1 MPASKSKARLS
12 KPFPLVDLNDEIPSA
27 LIEALVALR
36 ASDSNNTLR
45 EPPSKRAK
53 LSRDDPF
60 PAYLITRQTLSIC
73 RRAAETLDLPEP
85 AIRNDVGGH
94 LQLSYVNSQWSS
106 KQLKLS
112 VPSAGTAS
120 RAALA
125 LRPDS
130 VSQALG
136 ACINIHSKE
145 SRADEGALW
154 TTVGLRIERQGKNVQ
169 IVFDLEL
176 YWNATFSPF
185 RLRTPR
191 QRKIS
196 QMVLSTFFD
205 DVETTTTTQAAETT
219 WTPLDFY
226 EAAFVPPAT
235 DGSALAIEVPGL
247 NASLY
252 PYQKRTL
259 KWLLHRE
266 GMRWVPP
273 SNGSAADL
281 KSVEETGTL
290 QPARSFGEIVSPSN
304 VQWYL
309 SHLYHA
315 ITPETSAFLSAEKE
329 VRGGILSEEMGL
341 GKTLEIIGLILLH
354 RRQPADEDSY
364 LHANNERLLKSGATL
379 IVCPESLRQQWMD
392 ELERHAPH
400 LLVSYYPGRGQFC
413 SQTEEEVF
421 RNMAAHDVIRSRRRE
436 REYERP
442 KSPLTQ
448 ISWWRVCLDEAQ
460 MIETGVSAAALV
472 ARVLHRVNAWGV
484 TGTPVKKDVQ
494 DLLGLLLFLRFEPYC
509 SSPQV
514 WKALTK
520 NHKPL
525 FHDLFHDIAIRHT
538 KKLVRDELELPAQK
552 RFVITLPFT
561 AVEEQYYQSVFAE
574 MAEVCNVDLDGNPM
588 LADWDPKSYEEAM
601 RTYLNRLRQ
610 AALHPE
616 VGVQNRRAL
625 GHRAGPLR
633 TVDEVLTAMI
643 EQSDASIRTEQR
655 AYFTAR
661 LNHGQLLEN
670 GPLVKEALVI
680 WDQTRREVEEVVGKC
695 RQELDAA
702 MNAAKRTNSE
712 NGSVSNTNGTS
723 DEDVVEG
730 LDEYQ
735 ASPEVGEALM
745 RLRSALEVQHRAIF
759 FCANARFQIK
769 SNTDFT
775 EPDSAEFSALQKLEE
790 EGYETAKGVRREI
803 LSENHRKATKAMRK
817 LGNDAASQNFVTIP
831 ELIPN
836 PVKGLESAT
845 VVEKVEELYGFLNLQ
860 ANLIDEWREVI
871 VGLLL
876 QPLVDEEN
884 ETETTGDEFVN
895 STAIQEQ
902 LMVHVQVL
910 RATIADRQDAIS
922 GLQNMLVKHET
933 QTTKALAMDGEGPAP
948 KTLIELLDMRN
959 KVKPSLEE
967 HGCLRGAIGE
977 LRALA
982 ARLPP
987 HEPGKESRA
996 NMEHEVVNRQIKD
1009 IQAQIQA
1016 QAKASQRL
1024 ERECDEFTNAMNLR
1038 LDYYR
1043 QLQAI
1048 SDSVDVYEGPKT
1060 QDILTKWVNAAE
1072 TAHRKLS
1079 SAEAKHRYLVSLREG
1094 GASKA
1099 NEPKMCII
1107 CQTDFT
1113 IGVLTVC
1120 GHQFCKQC
1128 LMLWF
1133 KAHHNCPMCKRKLK
1147 ITDLHTITLKPRE
1160 LTLHTED
1167 APTSTPGKKRSAA
1180 RNKSAIYSEFGA
1192 DKLAQIRDVDLEG
1205 PPLTTKKHPIFNDTE
1220 IISANSVDCLNR
1232 AGADDADLEP
1242 SQMFFELL
1250 LKKANEQTSIMER
1263 IFPEAETSFWELIEK
1278 IRDDIILEYSTSL
1291 FDAAHQRSL
1300 GAYLKAV
1307 SGVFEQTM
1315 LFFQSLT
1322 PPKTSKETIETKA
1335 REMTIRVFEPHVDLY
1350 LQEELDF
1357 FTKHA
1362 ESEVGTWEKRLSEQ
1376 DASVES
1382 FYMSNINRQVDK
1394 TDFLSSFKKVVMM
1407 PVSVLPSF
1415 QAPFGSGAK
1424 PSTATPA
1431 NGSGLNTPQLSRPET
1446 PGVRGSVDGRKSP
1459 LPDKA
1464 PTDELAAKA
1473 ALMASRLEGIK
1484 SLFSIEVALNLVHA
1498 AQTSLGRA
1506 AQFIRLKGQYGE
1518 EAREQCETIFVVLLR
1533 ILGTKHVQVGF
1544 EKAVGHLSNY
1554 NPREVSHHDQSG
1566 VAPLVQFIELVNVGD
1581 LISQMIDVFYE
1592 QQLAGPKIADKN
1604 DFLDP
1609 AGLAKRKWEQMLDE
1623 NVAAGLNKGIDVLMD
1638 EVEFLHGSTQLPTDY
1653 NPQLDAAGGIL
1664 ADPGP
1669 TATAQ
1674 RIVELVSAHTRML
1687 VGSTDK
1693 SMLDVFNGE
1702 VGLRLFTAVCKHLKR
1717 QRVSTAG
1724 AIKLIADMNL
1734 YFEYIRTLR
1743 NQDLLAYFK
1752 ALREL
1757 SQIYLI
1763 EPQHAKEMATIIA
1776 DGDRFGGIFR
1786 AEEVYE
1792 YAQRRADWYQ
1802 VKTKVERAM
1811 YGMECQLM

>member
-1 MPASKSKARLS
+1 
-12 KPFPLVDLNDEIPSA
+12 
-27 LIEALVALR
+27 
-36 ASDSNNTLR
+36 
-45 EPPSKRAK
+45 
-53 LSRDDPF
+53 
-60 PAYLITRQTLSIC
+60 
-73 RRAAETLDLPEP
+73 
-85 AIRNDVGGH
+85 
-94 LQLSYVNSQWSS
+94 
-106 KQLKLS
+106 
-112 VPSAGTAS
+112 
-120 RAALA
+120 
-125 LRPDS
+125 
-130 VSQALG
+130 
-136 ACINIHSKE
+136 
-145 SRADEGALW
+145 
-154 TTVGLRIERQGKNVQ
+154 
-169 IVFDLEL
+169 
-176 YWNATFSPF
+176 
-185 RLRTPR
+185 
-191 QRKIS
+191 
-196 QMVLSTFFD
+196 
-205 DVETTTTTQAAETT
+205 
-219 WTPLDFY
+219 
-226 EAAFVPPAT
+226 
-235 DGSALAIEVPGL
+235 
-247 NASLY
+247 
-252 PYQKRTL
+252 
-259 KWLLHRE
+259 
-266 GMRWVPP
+266 
-273 SNGSAADL
+273 
-281 KSVEETGTL
+281 
-290 QPARSFGEIVSPSN
+290 
-304 VQWYL
+304 
-309 SHLYHA
+309 
-315 ITPETSAFLSAEKE
+315 
-329 VRGGILSEEMGL
+329 
-341 GKTLEIIGLILLH
+341 
-354 RRQPADEDSY
+354 
-364 LHANNERLLKSGATL
+364 
-379 IVCPESLRQQWMD
+379 
-392 ELERHAPH
+392 
-400 LLVSYYPGRGQFC
+400 
-413 SQTEEEVF
+413 
-421 RNMAAHDVIRSRRRE
+421 MAAHDVIVTTYKTLTAEIHYATKPPERSRRRE

-525 FHDLFHDIAIRHT
+525 FHNLFHDIAIRHT

-561 AVEEQYYQSVFAE
+561 AVEEQHYQSIFAE
-574 MAEVCNVDLDGNPM
+574 MAEVCDVDLDGNPM
-588 LADWDPKSYEEAM
+588 LADWDPKRYEEAM

-702 MNAAKRTNSE
+702 MNAAKRTISE
-712 NGSVSNTNGTS
+712 NGSVSNTNGTC

-769 SNTDFT
+769 SNRDFT

-790 EGYETAKGVRREI
+790 EGYETAKG
-803 LSENHRKATKAMRK
+803 NHRKATKAMRK
-817 LGNDAASQNFVTIP
+817 LGNDAVSQNFVTIP

-948 KTLIELLDMRN
+948 KTLIELLDVRN
-959 KVKPSLEE
+959 KVKPSLEK

-987 HEPGKESRA
+987 HEPGKDSRA
-996 NMEHEVVNRQIKD
+996 NMEHAVVNRQIKD

-1016 QAKASQRL
+1016 QTKASQRL

-1060 QDILTKWVNAAE
+1060 QDILAKWVNAAE

-1079 SAEAKHRYLVSLREG
+1079 SAEAKQRYLVSLRDG

-1120 GHQFCKQC
+1120 GHQFCKHC

-1167 APTSTPGKKRSAA
+1167 VPTSTPGKKRSAA
-1180 RNKSAIYSEFGA
+1180 HNKSAIYSEFGA

-1205 PPLTTKKHPIFNDTE
+1205 PPLTTKVDSIVRHLLWLRESDPGAKSIVFSQYRDFLQV
-1220 IISANSVDCLNR
+1220 IGSALSR
-1232 AGADDADLEP
+1232 SRIGY
-1242 SQMFFELL
+1242 
-1250 LKKANEQTSIMER
+1250 TSIDKPNGVQRFKED
-1263 IFPEAETSFWELIEK
+1263 AG
-1278 IRDDIILEYSTSL
+1278 LECFL
-1291 FDAAHQRSL
+1291 LHGRA
-1300 GAYLKAV
+1300 
-1307 SGVFEQTM
+1307 
-1315 LFFQSLT
+1315 QS
-1322 PPKTSKETIETKA
+1322 
-1335 REMTIRVFEPHVDLY
+1335 
-1350 LQEELDF
+1350 
-1357 FTKHA
+1357 
-1362 ESEVGTWEKRLSEQ
+1362 
-1376 DASVES
+1376 
-1382 FYMSNINRQVDK
+1382 
-1394 TDFLSSFKKVVMM
+1394 
-1407 PVSVLPSF
+1407 
-1415 QAPFGSGAK
+1415 
-1424 PSTATPA
+1424 
-1431 NGSGLNTPQLSRPET
+1431 SGLNLVNASHVFLCE
-1446 PGVRGSVDGRKSP
+1446 P
-1459 LPDKA
+1459 L
-1464 PTDELAAKA
+1464 
-1473 ALMASRLEGIK
+1473 
-1484 SLFSIEVALNLVHA
+1484 LNTA
-1498 AQTSLGRA
+1498 
-1506 AQFIRLKGQYGE
+1506 
-1518 EAREQCETIFVVLLR
+1518 
-1533 ILGTKHVQVGF
+1533 
-1544 EKAVGHLSNY
+1544 
-1554 NPREVSHHDQSG
+1554 
-1566 VAPLVQFIELVNVGD
+1566 IELQAIARVDRIG
-1581 LISQMIDVFYE
+1581 
-1592 QQLAGPKIADKN
+1592 QQHETTVWL
-1604 DFLDP
+1604 
-1609 AGLAKRKWEQMLDE
+1609 
-1623 NVAAGLNKGIDVLMD
+1623 
-1638 EVEFLHGSTQLPTDY
+1638 
-1653 NPQLDAAGGIL
+1653 
-1664 ADPGP
+1664 
-1669 TATAQ
+1669 
-1674 RIVELVSAHTRML
+1674 
-1687 VGSTDK
+1687 
-1693 SMLDVFNGE
+1693 
-1702 VGLRLFTAVCKHLKR
+1702 
-1717 QRVSTAG
+1717 
-1724 AIKLIADMNL
+1724 
-1734 YFEYIRTLR
+1734 
-1743 NQDLLAYFK
+1743 
-1752 ALREL
+1752 
-1757 SQIYLI
+1757 YLI
-1763 EPQHAKEMATIIA
+1763 EGTVEESIYNLSVKRRLQHLSSVTKGKSKDSTPDVLEPTLEAANTFEMENASLSKLMSKDRSAGEAVDKE
-1776 DGDRFGGIFR
+1776 DLWECLFGHVAR
-1786 AEEVYE
+1786 AANSESREERGENPAVMNLLAAE
-1792 YAQRRADWYQ
+1792 AAESRR
-1802 VKTKVERAM
+1802 M
-1811 YGMECQLM
+1811 MENASQLET

>member
-1 MPASKSKARLS
+1 
-12 KPFPLVDLNDEIPSA
+12 
-27 LIEALVALR
+27 
-36 ASDSNNTLR
+36 
-45 EPPSKRAK
+45 
-53 LSRDDPF
+53 
-60 PAYLITRQTLSIC
+60 
-73 RRAAETLDLPEP
+73 
-85 AIRNDVGGH
+85 
-94 LQLSYVNSQWSS
+94 
-106 KQLKLS
+106 
-112 VPSAGTAS
+112 
-120 RAALA
+120 
-125 LRPDS
+125 
-130 VSQALG
+130 
-136 ACINIHSKE
+136 
-145 SRADEGALW
+145 
-154 TTVGLRIERQGKNVQ
+154 
-169 IVFDLEL
+169 
-176 YWNATFSPF
+176 
-185 RLRTPR
+185 
-191 QRKIS
+191 
-196 QMVLSTFFD
+196 MVLSTFFND
-205 DVETTTTTQAAETT
+205 EETTTTTTQAAETT

-226 EAAFVPPAT
+226 EAAFVPPVT

-273 SNGSAADL
+273 SDGSAAGL
-281 KSVEETGTL
+281 KSVEDPVTL
-290 QPARSFGEIVSPSN
+290 QPARSFGEIASSGN

-315 ITPETSAFLSAEKE
+315 ISPEPSAFLSAEKE

-354 RRQPADEDSY
+354 RRPPADEDSY
-364 LHANNERLLKSGATL
+364 LNVNNERLLKSGATL

-400 LLVSYYPGRGQFC
+400 LLVSYYPGRAQFRNQ
-413 SQTEEEVF
+413 SEEEVF
-421 RNMAAHDVIRSRRRE
+421 RNMAAHDVIVTTYRTLTAEIHYATKPPERSRRRE

-561 AVEEQYYQSVFAE
+561 AVEEQHYQSIFAE

-670 GPLVKEALVI
+670 GPLVKEALAI
-680 WDQTRREVEEVVGKC
+680 WNQTRREVEEVVGRC

-712 NGSVSNTNGTS
+712 NGAAPNTNGTP
-723 DEDVVEG
+723 DEDVIEG

-769 SNTDFT
+769 SNPDFT

-803 LSENHRKATKAMRK
+803 LSENHKKATKAMRK

-836 PVKGLESAT
+836 PVKGLESAA

-884 ETETTGDEFVN
+884 ETETTGDELVN

-922 GLQNMLVKHET
+922 GLQNLLVKHET

-948 KTLIELLDMRN
+948 KTLIELLDVRN
-959 KVKPSLEE
+959 KVKPSLEK

-996 NMEHEVVNRQIKD
+996 NMEHAVVNRQIKD

-1016 QAKASQRL
+1016 QTKASQRL

-1060 QDILTKWVNAAE
+1060 QDVLTKWANAAE

-1079 SAEAKHRYLVSLREG
+1079 SAEAKHRYR
-1094 GASKA
+1094 
-1099 NEPKMCII
+1099 
-1107 CQTDFT
+1107 
-1113 IGVLTVC
+1113 
-1120 GHQFCKQC
+1120 
-1128 LMLWF
+1128 
-1133 KAHHNCPMCKRKLK
+1133 
-1147 ITDLHTITLKPRE
+1147 
-1160 LTLHTED
+1160 
-1167 APTSTPGKKRSAA
+1167 KKRSTA

-1205 PPLTTKKHPIFNDTE
+1205 PPLTTKVDSIVRHLLWLRESDPGAKSIVFSQYRDFLQV
-1220 IISANSVDCLNR
+1220 IGSALSR
-1232 AGADDADLEP
+1232 SRIGY
-1242 SQMFFELL
+1242 
-1250 LKKANEQTSIMER
+1250 TSIDKPNGVQRFKEDAGMECFLLHGRAQSSGLNLVNASHVFLCEPLLNTAIELQAIARVDR
-1263 IFPEAETSFWELIEK
+1263 IGQQHETTVWL
-1278 IRDDIILEYSTSL
+1278 
-1291 FDAAHQRSL
+1291 
-1300 GAYLKAV
+1300 YLVEGTVEESIYNLSVKRRLQHLSSV
-1307 SGVFEQTM
+1307 TKG
-1315 LFFQSLT
+1315 
-1322 PPKTSKETIETKA
+1322 KSKETTPDVLEPTLEAANTFEMENASLSKLMSKDRSAGEAVDKEDLWECLFGHVA
-1335 REMTIRVFEPHVDLY
+1335 RAANSESR
-1350 LQEELDF
+1350 EERRENPAVMNLLAAEA
-1357 FTKHA
+1357 A
-1362 ESEVGTWEKRLSEQ
+1362 ESRRMVEN
-1376 DASVES
+1376 AS
-1382 FYMSNINRQVDK
+1382 
-1394 TDFLSSFKKVVMM
+1394 
-1407 PVSVLPSF
+1407 
-1415 QAPFGSGAK
+1415 
-1424 PSTATPA
+1424 
-1431 NGSGLNTPQLSRPET
+1431 QLET
-1446 PGVRGSVDGRKSP
+1446 
-1459 LPDKA
+1459 
-1464 PTDELAAKA
+1464 
-1473 ALMASRLEGIK
+1473 
-1484 SLFSIEVALNLVHA
+1484 
-1498 AQTSLGRA
+1498 
-1506 AQFIRLKGQYGE
+1506 
-1518 EAREQCETIFVVLLR
+1518 
-1533 ILGTKHVQVGF
+1533 
-1544 EKAVGHLSNY
+1544 
-1554 NPREVSHHDQSG
+1554 
-1566 VAPLVQFIELVNVGD
+1566 
-1581 LISQMIDVFYE
+1581 
-1592 QQLAGPKIADKN
+1592 
-1604 DFLDP
+1604 
-1609 AGLAKRKWEQMLDE
+1609 
-1623 NVAAGLNKGIDVLMD
+1623 
-1638 EVEFLHGSTQLPTDY
+1638 
-1653 NPQLDAAGGIL
+1653 
-1664 ADPGP
+1664 
-1669 TATAQ
+1669 
-1674 RIVELVSAHTRML
+1674 
-1687 VGSTDK
+1687 
-1693 SMLDVFNGE
+1693 
-1702 VGLRLFTAVCKHLKR
+1702 
-1717 QRVSTAG
+1717 
-1724 AIKLIADMNL
+1724 
-1734 YFEYIRTLR
+1734 
-1743 NQDLLAYFK
+1743 
-1752 ALREL
+1752 
-1757 SQIYLI
+1757 
-1763 EPQHAKEMATIIA
+1763 
-1776 DGDRFGGIFR
+1776 
-1786 AEEVYE
+1786 
-1792 YAQRRADWYQ
+1792 
-1802 VKTKVERAM
+1802 
-1811 YGMECQLM
+1811 

>member
-1 MPASKSKARLS
+1 MPASKSNVRLP

-27 LIEALVALR
+27 LIEALVAL
-36 ASDSNNTLR
+36 ATSDGNDALH
-45 EPPSKRAK
+45 EPASKRAK
-53 LSRDDPF
+53 LSRDNPF

-73 RRAAETLDLPEP
+73 RRAAETLDLQEP
-85 AIRNDVGGH
+85 AIRNDVGSH
-94 LQLSYVNSQWSS
+94 LQLSYVSSQWSS

-112 VPSAGTAS
+112 VPSAGITG

-130 VSQALG
+130 VSHALE

-145 SRADEGALW
+145 SKVDEGALW
-154 TTVGLRIERQGKNVQ
+154 TTVSLRIERQGKNVL

-191 QRKIS
+191 QREIS
-196 QMVLSTFFD
+196 QMVLSTFFND
-205 DVETTTTTQAAETT
+205 EETTTTTTQAAETT

-226 EAAFVPPAT
+226 EAAFVPPVT

-273 SNGSAADL
+273 SDGSAAGL
-281 KSVEETGTL
+281 KSVEDPVTL
-290 QPARSFGEIVSPSN
+290 QPARSFGEIASSGN

-315 ITPETSAFLSAEKE
+315 ISPEPSAFLSAEKE

-354 RRQPADEDSY
+354 RRPPADEDSY
-364 LHANNERLLKSGATL
+364 LNVNNERLLKSGATL

-400 LLVSYYPGRGQFC
+400 LLVSYYPGRAQFRNQ
-413 SQTEEEVF
+413 SEEEVF
-421 RNMAAHDVIRSRRRE
+421 RNMAAHDVIVTTYRTLTAEIHYATKPPERSRRRE

-484 TGTPVKKDVQ
+484 T
-494 DLLGLLLFLRFEPYC
+494 
-509 SSPQV
+509 V

-561 AVEEQYYQSVFAE
+561 AVEEQHYQSIFAE

-670 GPLVKEALVI
+670 GPLVKEALAI
-680 WDQTRREVEEVVGKC
+680 WNQTRREVEEVVGRC

-712 NGSVSNTNGTS
+712 NGAAPNTNGTP
-723 DEDVVEG
+723 DEDVIEG

-769 SNTDFT
+769 SNPDFT

-803 LSENHRKATKAMRK
+803 LSENHKKATKAMRK

-836 PVKGLESAT
+836 PVKGLESAA

-922 GLQNMLVKHET
+922 GLQNLLVKHET

-948 KTLIELLDMRN
+948 KTLIELLDVRN
-959 KVKPSLEE
+959 KVKPSLEK

-996 NMEHEVVNRQIKD
+996 NMEHAVVNRQIKD

-1016 QAKASQRL
+1016 QTKASQRL

-1060 QDILTKWVNAAE
+1060 QDVLTKWANAAE

-1079 SAEAKHRYLVSLREG
+1079 SAEAKHRYLVSLRDV

-1120 GHQFCKQC
+1120 GHQFCKHC

-1167 APTSTPGKKRSAA
+1167 VTMSTPGKKRSTA

-1205 PPLTTKKHPIFNDTE
+1205 PPLTTKVDSIVRHLLWLRESDPGAKSIVFSQYRDFLQV
-1220 IISANSVDCLNR
+1220 IGSALSR
-1232 AGADDADLEP
+1232 SRIGY
-1242 SQMFFELL
+1242 
-1250 LKKANEQTSIMER
+1250 TSIDKPNGVQRFKEDAGMECFLLHGRAQSSGLNLVNASHVFLCEPLLNTAIELQAIARVDR
-1263 IFPEAETSFWELIEK
+1263 IGQQHETTVWL
-1278 IRDDIILEYSTSL
+1278 
-1291 FDAAHQRSL
+1291 
-1300 GAYLKAV
+1300 YLVEGTVEESIYNLSVKRRLQHLSSV
-1307 SGVFEQTM
+1307 TKG
-1315 LFFQSLT
+1315 
-1322 PPKTSKETIETKA
+1322 KSKETTPDVLEPTLEAANTFEMENASLSKLMSKDRSAGEAVDKEDLWECLFGHVA
-1335 REMTIRVFEPHVDLY
+1335 RAANSESR
-1350 LQEELDF
+1350 EERRENPAVMNLLAAEA
-1357 FTKHA
+1357 A
-1362 ESEVGTWEKRLSEQ
+1362 ESRRMVEN
-1376 DASVES
+1376 AS
-1382 FYMSNINRQVDK
+1382 
-1394 TDFLSSFKKVVMM
+1394 
-1407 PVSVLPSF
+1407 
-1415 QAPFGSGAK
+1415 
-1424 PSTATPA
+1424 
-1431 NGSGLNTPQLSRPET
+1431 QLET
-1446 PGVRGSVDGRKSP
+1446 
-1459 LPDKA
+1459 
-1464 PTDELAAKA
+1464 
-1473 ALMASRLEGIK
+1473 
-1484 SLFSIEVALNLVHA
+1484 
-1498 AQTSLGRA
+1498 
-1506 AQFIRLKGQYGE
+1506 
-1518 EAREQCETIFVVLLR
+1518 
-1533 ILGTKHVQVGF
+1533 
-1544 EKAVGHLSNY
+1544 
-1554 NPREVSHHDQSG
+1554 
-1566 VAPLVQFIELVNVGD
+1566 
-1581 LISQMIDVFYE
+1581 
-1592 QQLAGPKIADKN
+1592 
-1604 DFLDP
+1604 
-1609 AGLAKRKWEQMLDE
+1609 
-1623 NVAAGLNKGIDVLMD
+1623 
-1638 EVEFLHGSTQLPTDY
+1638 
-1653 NPQLDAAGGIL
+1653 
-1664 ADPGP
+1664 
-1669 TATAQ
+1669 
-1674 RIVELVSAHTRML
+1674 
-1687 VGSTDK
+1687 
-1693 SMLDVFNGE
+1693 
-1702 VGLRLFTAVCKHLKR
+1702 
-1717 QRVSTAG
+1717 
-1724 AIKLIADMNL
+1724 
-1734 YFEYIRTLR
+1734 
-1743 NQDLLAYFK
+1743 
-1752 ALREL
+1752 
-1757 SQIYLI
+1757 
-1763 EPQHAKEMATIIA
+1763 
-1776 DGDRFGGIFR
+1776 
-1786 AEEVYE
+1786 
-1792 YAQRRADWYQ
+1792 
-1802 VKTKVERAM
+1802 
-1811 YGMECQLM
+1811 

>member
-1 MPASKSKARLS
+1 
-12 KPFPLVDLNDEIPSA
+12 
-27 LIEALVALR
+27 
-36 ASDSNNTLR
+36 
-45 EPPSKRAK
+45 
-53 LSRDDPF
+53 
-60 PAYLITRQTLSIC
+60 
-73 RRAAETLDLPEP
+73 
-85 AIRNDVGGH
+85 
-94 LQLSYVNSQWSS
+94 
-106 KQLKLS
+106 
-112 VPSAGTAS
+112 
-120 RAALA
+120 
-125 LRPDS
+125 
-130 VSQALG
+130 
-136 ACINIHSKE
+136 
-145 SRADEGALW
+145 
-154 TTVGLRIERQGKNVQ
+154 
-169 IVFDLEL
+169 
-176 YWNATFSPF
+176 
-185 RLRTPR
+185 
-191 QRKIS
+191 
-196 QMVLSTFFD
+196 MVLSTFFND
-205 DVETTTTTQAAETT
+205 EETTTTTTQAAETT

-226 EAAFVPPAT
+226 EAAFVPPVT

-273 SNGSAADL
+273 SDGSAAGL
-281 KSVEETGTL
+281 KSVEDPVTL
-290 QPARSFGEIVSPSN
+290 QPARSFGEIASSGN

-315 ITPETSAFLSAEKE
+315 ISPEPSAFLSAEKE

-354 RRQPADEDSY
+354 RRPPADEDSY
-364 LHANNERLLKSGATL
+364 LNVNNERLLKSGATL

-400 LLVSYYPGRGQFC
+400 LLVSYYPGRAQFRNQ
-413 SQTEEEVF
+413 SEEEVF
-421 RNMAAHDVIRSRRRE
+421 RNMAAHDVIVTTYRTLTAEIHYATKPPERSRRRE

-561 AVEEQYYQSVFAE
+561 AVEEQHYQSIFAE

-670 GPLVKEALVI
+670 GPLVKEALAI
-680 WDQTRREVEEVVGKC
+680 WNQTRREVEEVVGRC

-712 NGSVSNTNGTS
+712 NGAAPNTNGTP
-723 DEDVVEG
+723 DEDVIEG

-769 SNTDFT
+769 SNPDFT

-803 LSENHRKATKAMRK
+803 LSENHKKATKAMRK

-836 PVKGLESAT
+836 PVKGLESAA

-922 GLQNMLVKHET
+922 GLQNLLVKHET

-948 KTLIELLDMRN
+948 KTLIELLDVRN
-959 KVKPSLEE
+959 KVKPSLEK

-996 NMEHEVVNRQIKD
+996 NMEHAVVNRQIKD

-1016 QAKASQRL
+1016 QTKASQRL

-1060 QDILTKWVNAAE
+1060 QDVLTKWANAAE

-1079 SAEAKHRYLVSLREG
+1079 SAEAKHRY
-1094 GASKA
+1094 
-1099 NEPKMCII
+1099 P
-1107 CQTDFT
+1107 
-1113 IGVLTVC
+1113 
-1120 GHQFCKQC
+1120 
-1128 LMLWF
+1128 
-1133 KAHHNCPMCKRKLK
+1133 HHNCPMCKRKLK

-1167 APTSTPGKKRSAA
+1167 VTMSTPGKKRSTA

-1205 PPLTTKKHPIFNDTE
+1205 PPLTTKVDSIVRHLLWLRESDPGAKSIVFSQYRDFLQV
-1220 IISANSVDCLNR
+1220 IGSALSR
-1232 AGADDADLEP
+1232 SRIGY
-1242 SQMFFELL
+1242 
-1250 LKKANEQTSIMER
+1250 TSIDKPNGVQRFKEDAGMECFLLHGRAQSSGLNLVNASHVFLCEPLLNTAIELQAIARVDR
-1263 IFPEAETSFWELIEK
+1263 IGQQHETTVWL
-1278 IRDDIILEYSTSL
+1278 
-1291 FDAAHQRSL
+1291 
-1300 GAYLKAV
+1300 YLVEGTVEESIYNLSVKRRLQHLSSV
-1307 SGVFEQTM
+1307 TKG
-1315 LFFQSLT
+1315 
-1322 PPKTSKETIETKA
+1322 KSKETTPDVLEPTLEAANTFEMENASLSKLMSKDRSAGEAVDKEDLWECLFGHVA
-1335 REMTIRVFEPHVDLY
+1335 RAANSESR
-1350 LQEELDF
+1350 EERRENPAVMNLLAAEA
-1357 FTKHA
+1357 A
-1362 ESEVGTWEKRLSEQ
+1362 ESRRMVEN
-1376 DASVES
+1376 AS
-1382 FYMSNINRQVDK
+1382 
-1394 TDFLSSFKKVVMM
+1394 
-1407 PVSVLPSF
+1407 
-1415 QAPFGSGAK
+1415 
-1424 PSTATPA
+1424 
-1431 NGSGLNTPQLSRPET
+1431 QLET
-1446 PGVRGSVDGRKSP
+1446 
-1459 LPDKA
+1459 
-1464 PTDELAAKA
+1464 
-1473 ALMASRLEGIK
+1473 
-1484 SLFSIEVALNLVHA
+1484 
-1498 AQTSLGRA
+1498 
-1506 AQFIRLKGQYGE
+1506 
-1518 EAREQCETIFVVLLR
+1518 
-1533 ILGTKHVQVGF
+1533 
-1544 EKAVGHLSNY
+1544 
-1554 NPREVSHHDQSG
+1554 
-1566 VAPLVQFIELVNVGD
+1566 
-1581 LISQMIDVFYE
+1581 
-1592 QQLAGPKIADKN
+1592 
-1604 DFLDP
+1604 
-1609 AGLAKRKWEQMLDE
+1609 
-1623 NVAAGLNKGIDVLMD
+1623 
-1638 EVEFLHGSTQLPTDY
+1638 
-1653 NPQLDAAGGIL
+1653 
-1664 ADPGP
+1664 
-1669 TATAQ
+1669 
-1674 RIVELVSAHTRML
+1674 
-1687 VGSTDK
+1687 
-1693 SMLDVFNGE
+1693 
-1702 VGLRLFTAVCKHLKR
+1702 
-1717 QRVSTAG
+1717 
-1724 AIKLIADMNL
+1724 
-1734 YFEYIRTLR
+1734 
-1743 NQDLLAYFK
+1743 
-1752 ALREL
+1752 
-1757 SQIYLI
+1757 
-1763 EPQHAKEMATIIA
+1763 
-1776 DGDRFGGIFR
+1776 
-1786 AEEVYE
+1786 
-1792 YAQRRADWYQ
+1792 
-1802 VKTKVERAM
+1802 
-1811 YGMECQLM
+1811 

>member
-1 MPASKSKARLS
+1 
-12 KPFPLVDLNDEIPSA
+12 
-27 LIEALVALR
+27 
-36 ASDSNNTLR
+36 
-45 EPPSKRAK
+45 
-53 LSRDDPF
+53 
-60 PAYLITRQTLSIC
+60 
-73 RRAAETLDLPEP
+73 
-85 AIRNDVGGH
+85 
-94 LQLSYVNSQWSS
+94 
-106 KQLKLS
+106 
-112 VPSAGTAS
+112 
-120 RAALA
+120 
-125 LRPDS
+125 
-130 VSQALG
+130 
-136 ACINIHSKE
+136 
-145 SRADEGALW
+145 
-154 TTVGLRIERQGKNVQ
+154 
-169 IVFDLEL
+169 
-176 YWNATFSPF
+176 
-185 RLRTPR
+185 
-191 QRKIS
+191 
-196 QMVLSTFFD
+196 
-205 DVETTTTTQAAETT
+205 
-219 WTPLDFY
+219 
-226 EAAFVPPAT
+226 
-235 DGSALAIEVPGL
+235 
-247 NASLY
+247 
-252 PYQKRTL
+252 
-259 KWLLHRE
+259 
-266 GMRWVPP
+266 
-273 SNGSAADL
+273 
-281 KSVEETGTL
+281 
-290 QPARSFGEIVSPSN
+290 
-304 VQWYL
+304 
-309 SHLYHA
+309 
-315 ITPETSAFLSAEKE
+315 
-329 VRGGILSEEMGL
+329 
-341 GKTLEIIGLILLH
+341 
-354 RRQPADEDSY
+354 
-364 LHANNERLLKSGATL
+364 
-379 IVCPESLRQQWMD
+379 
-392 ELERHAPH
+392 
-400 LLVSYYPGRGQFC
+400 
-413 SQTEEEVF
+413 
-421 RNMAAHDVIRSRRRE
+421 MAAHDVIVTTYKTLTAEIHYATKPPERSRRRE

-525 FHDLFHDIAIRHT
+525 FHNLFHDIAIRHT

-561 AVEEQYYQSVFAE
+561 AVEEQHYQSIFAE
-574 MAEVCNVDLDGNPM
+574 MAEVCDVDLDGNPM
-588 LADWDPKSYEEAM
+588 LADWDPKRYEEAM

-702 MNAAKRTNSE
+702 MNAAKRTISE
-712 NGSVSNTNGTS
+712 NGSVSNTNGTC

-769 SNTDFT
+769 SNRDFT

-790 EGYETAKGVRREI
+790 EGYETAKG
-803 LSENHRKATKAMRK
+803 NHRKATKAMRK
-817 LGNDAASQNFVTIP
+817 LGNDAVSQNFVTIP

-948 KTLIELLDMRN
+948 KTLIELLDVRN
-959 KVKPSLEE
+959 KVKPSLEK

-987 HEPGKESRA
+987 HEPGKDSRA
-996 NMEHEVVNRQIKD
+996 NMEHAVVNRQIKD

-1016 QAKASQRL
+1016 QTKASQRL

-1060 QDILTKWVNAAE
+1060 QDILAKWVNAAE

-1079 SAEAKHRYLVSLREG
+1079 SAEAKQRYLVSLRDG

-1120 GHQFCKQC
+1120 GHQFCKHC

-1167 APTSTPGKKRSAA
+1167 VPTSTPGKKRSAA
-1180 RNKSAIYSEFGA
+1180 HNKSAIYSEFGA

-1205 PPLTTKKHPIFNDTE
+1205 PPLTTKVDSIVRHLLWLRESDPGAKSIVFSQRYRDFLQV
-1220 IISANSVDCLNR
+1220 IGSALSR
-1232 AGADDADLEP
+1232 SRIGY
-1242 SQMFFELL
+1242 
-1250 LKKANEQTSIMER
+1250 TSIDKPNGVQRFKED
-1263 IFPEAETSFWELIEK
+1263 AG
-1278 IRDDIILEYSTSL
+1278 LECFL
-1291 FDAAHQRSL
+1291 LHGRA
-1300 GAYLKAV
+1300 
-1307 SGVFEQTM
+1307 
-1315 LFFQSLT
+1315 QS
-1322 PPKTSKETIETKA
+1322 
-1335 REMTIRVFEPHVDLY
+1335 
-1350 LQEELDF
+1350 
-1357 FTKHA
+1357 
-1362 ESEVGTWEKRLSEQ
+1362 
-1376 DASVES
+1376 
-1382 FYMSNINRQVDK
+1382 
-1394 TDFLSSFKKVVMM
+1394 
-1407 PVSVLPSF
+1407 
-1415 QAPFGSGAK
+1415 
-1424 PSTATPA
+1424 
-1431 NGSGLNTPQLSRPET
+1431 SGLNLVNASHVFLCE
-1446 PGVRGSVDGRKSP
+1446 P
-1459 LPDKA
+1459 L
-1464 PTDELAAKA
+1464 
-1473 ALMASRLEGIK
+1473 
-1484 SLFSIEVALNLVHA
+1484 LNTA
-1498 AQTSLGRA
+1498 
-1506 AQFIRLKGQYGE
+1506 
-1518 EAREQCETIFVVLLR
+1518 
-1533 ILGTKHVQVGF
+1533 
-1544 EKAVGHLSNY
+1544 
-1554 NPREVSHHDQSG
+1554 
-1566 VAPLVQFIELVNVGD
+1566 IELQAIARVDRIG
-1581 LISQMIDVFYE
+1581 
-1592 QQLAGPKIADKN
+1592 QQHETTVWL
-1604 DFLDP
+1604 
-1609 AGLAKRKWEQMLDE
+1609 
-1623 NVAAGLNKGIDVLMD
+1623 
-1638 EVEFLHGSTQLPTDY
+1638 
-1653 NPQLDAAGGIL
+1653 
-1664 ADPGP
+1664 
-1669 TATAQ
+1669 
-1674 RIVELVSAHTRML
+1674 
-1687 VGSTDK
+1687 
-1693 SMLDVFNGE
+1693 
-1702 VGLRLFTAVCKHLKR
+1702 
-1717 QRVSTAG
+1717 
-1724 AIKLIADMNL
+1724 
-1734 YFEYIRTLR
+1734 
-1743 NQDLLAYFK
+1743 
-1752 ALREL
+1752 
-1757 SQIYLI
+1757 YLI
-1763 EPQHAKEMATIIA
+1763 EGTVEESIYNLSVKRRLQHLSSVTKGKSKDSTPDVLEPTLEAANTFEMENASLSKLMSKDRSAGEAVDKE
-1776 DGDRFGGIFR
+1776 DLWECLFGHVAR
-1786 AEEVYE
+1786 AANSESREERGENPAVMNLLAAE
-1792 YAQRRADWYQ
+1792 AAESRR
-1802 VKTKVERAM
+1802 M
-1811 YGMECQLM
+1811 MENASQLET

>member
-1 MPASKSKARLS
+1 
-12 KPFPLVDLNDEIPSA
+12 
-27 LIEALVALR
+27 
-36 ASDSNNTLR
+36 
-45 EPPSKRAK
+45 
-53 LSRDDPF
+53 
-60 PAYLITRQTLSIC
+60 
-73 RRAAETLDLPEP
+73 
-85 AIRNDVGGH
+85 
-94 LQLSYVNSQWSS
+94 
-106 KQLKLS
+106 
-112 VPSAGTAS
+112 
-120 RAALA
+120 
-125 LRPDS
+125 
-130 VSQALG
+130 
-136 ACINIHSKE
+136 
-145 SRADEGALW
+145 
-154 TTVGLRIERQGKNVQ
+154 
-169 IVFDLEL
+169 
-176 YWNATFSPF
+176 
-185 RLRTPR
+185 
-191 QRKIS
+191 
-196 QMVLSTFFD
+196 MVLSTFFNND
-205 DVETTTTTQAAETT
+205 ETTTTTTTTQVAEAT

-266 GMRWVPP
+266 
-273 SNGSAADL
+273 
-281 KSVEETGTL
+281 
-290 QPARSFGEIVSPSN
+290 
-304 VQWYL
+304 
-309 SHLYHA
+309 
-315 ITPETSAFLSAEKE
+315 AFLSAEKV

-354 RRQPADEDSY
+354 RRQPANEDSY
-364 LHANNERLLKSGATL
+364 LHFNNERLVKSGATL

-400 LLVSYYPGRGQFC
+400 LLVSYYPGRAQFRN
-413 SQTEEEVF
+413 QTEEEVF
-421 RNMAAHDVIRSRRRE
+421 RNMAAHDVIVTTYKTLTAEIHYATKPPERSRRRE

-448 ISWWRVCLDEAQ
+448 ISWWR
-460 MIETGVSAAALV
+460 
-472 ARVLHRVNAWGV
+472 
-484 TGTPVKKDVQ
+484 
-494 DLLGLLLFLRFEPYC
+494 
-509 SSPQV
+509 
-514 WKALTK
+514 
-520 NHKPL
+520 PL
-525 FHDLFHDIAIRHT
+525 FHNLFHDIAIRHT

-561 AVEEQYYQSVFAE
+561 AVEEQHYQSIFAE
-574 MAEVCNVDLDGNPM
+574 MAEVCDVDLDGNPM
-588 LADWDPKSYEEAM
+588 LADWDPKRYEEAM

-702 MNAAKRTNSE
+702 MNAAKRTISE
-712 NGSVSNTNGTS
+712 NGSVSNTNGTC

-769 SNTDFT
+769 SNRDFT

-817 LGNDAASQNFVTIP
+817 LGNDAVSQNFVTIP

-948 KTLIELLDMRN
+948 KTLIELLDVRN
-959 KVKPSLEE
+959 KVKPSLEK

-987 HEPGKESRA
+987 HEPGKDSRA
-996 NMEHEVVNRQIKD
+996 NMEHAVVNRQIKD

-1016 QAKASQRL
+1016 QTKASQRL

-1060 QDILTKWVNAAE
+1060 QDILAKWVNAAE

-1079 SAEAKHRYLVSLREG
+1079 SAEAKQRYLVSLRDG

-1120 GHQFCKQC
+1120 GHQFCKHC

-1167 APTSTPGKKRSAA
+1167 VPTSTPGKKRSAA
-1180 RNKSAIYSEFGA
+1180 HNKSAIYSEFGA

-1205 PPLTTKKHPIFNDTE
+1205 PPLTTKVDSIVRHLLWLRESDPGAKSIVFSQYRDFLQV
-1220 IISANSVDCLNR
+1220 IGSALSR
-1232 AGADDADLEP
+1232 SRIGY
-1242 SQMFFELL
+1242 
-1250 LKKANEQTSIMER
+1250 TSIDKPNGVQRFKED
-1263 IFPEAETSFWELIEK
+1263 AG
-1278 IRDDIILEYSTSL
+1278 LECFL
-1291 FDAAHQRSL
+1291 LHGRA
-1300 GAYLKAV
+1300 
-1307 SGVFEQTM
+1307 
-1315 LFFQSLT
+1315 QS
-1322 PPKTSKETIETKA
+1322 
-1335 REMTIRVFEPHVDLY
+1335 
-1350 LQEELDF
+1350 
-1357 FTKHA
+1357 
-1362 ESEVGTWEKRLSEQ
+1362 
-1376 DASVES
+1376 
-1382 FYMSNINRQVDK
+1382 
-1394 TDFLSSFKKVVMM
+1394 
-1407 PVSVLPSF
+1407 
-1415 QAPFGSGAK
+1415 
-1424 PSTATPA
+1424 
-1431 NGSGLNTPQLSRPET
+1431 SGLNLVNASHVFLCE
-1446 PGVRGSVDGRKSP
+1446 P
-1459 LPDKA
+1459 L
-1464 PTDELAAKA
+1464 
-1473 ALMASRLEGIK
+1473 
-1484 SLFSIEVALNLVHA
+1484 LNTA
-1498 AQTSLGRA
+1498 
-1506 AQFIRLKGQYGE
+1506 
-1518 EAREQCETIFVVLLR
+1518 
-1533 ILGTKHVQVGF
+1533 
-1544 EKAVGHLSNY
+1544 
-1554 NPREVSHHDQSG
+1554 
-1566 VAPLVQFIELVNVGD
+1566 IELQAIARVDRIG
-1581 LISQMIDVFYE
+1581 
-1592 QQLAGPKIADKN
+1592 QQHETTVWL
-1604 DFLDP
+1604 
-1609 AGLAKRKWEQMLDE
+1609 
-1623 NVAAGLNKGIDVLMD
+1623 
-1638 EVEFLHGSTQLPTDY
+1638 
-1653 NPQLDAAGGIL
+1653 
-1664 ADPGP
+1664 
-1669 TATAQ
+1669 
-1674 RIVELVSAHTRML
+1674 
-1687 VGSTDK
+1687 
-1693 SMLDVFNGE
+1693 
-1702 VGLRLFTAVCKHLKR
+1702 
-1717 QRVSTAG
+1717 
-1724 AIKLIADMNL
+1724 
-1734 YFEYIRTLR
+1734 
-1743 NQDLLAYFK
+1743 
-1752 ALREL
+1752 
-1757 SQIYLI
+1757 YLI
-1763 EPQHAKEMATIIA
+1763 EGTVEESIYNLSVKRRLQHLSSVTKGKSKDSTPDVLEPTLEAANTFEMENASLSKLMSKDRSAGEAVDKE
-1776 DGDRFGGIFR
+1776 DLWECLFGHVAR
-1786 AEEVYE
+1786 AANSESREERGENPAVMNLLAAE
-1792 YAQRRADWYQ
+1792 AAESRR
-1802 VKTKVERAM
+1802 M
-1811 YGMECQLM
+1811 MENASQLET

>member
-1 MPASKSKARLS
+1 
-12 KPFPLVDLNDEIPSA
+12 
-27 LIEALVALR
+27 
-36 ASDSNNTLR
+36 
-45 EPPSKRAK
+45 
-53 LSRDDPF
+53 
-60 PAYLITRQTLSIC
+60 
-73 RRAAETLDLPEP
+73 
-85 AIRNDVGGH
+85 
-94 LQLSYVNSQWSS
+94 
-106 KQLKLS
+106 
-112 VPSAGTAS
+112 
-120 RAALA
+120 
-125 LRPDS
+125 
-130 VSQALG
+130 
-136 ACINIHSKE
+136 
-145 SRADEGALW
+145 
-154 TTVGLRIERQGKNVQ
+154 
-169 IVFDLEL
+169 
-176 YWNATFSPF
+176 
-185 RLRTPR
+185 
-191 QRKIS
+191 
-196 QMVLSTFFD
+196 MVLSTFFND
-205 DVETTTTTQAAETT
+205 EETTTTTTQAAETT

-226 EAAFVPPAT
+226 EAAFVPPVT

-273 SNGSAADL
+273 SDGSAAGL
-281 KSVEETGTL
+281 KSVEDPVTL
-290 QPARSFGEIVSPSN
+290 QPARSFGEIASSGN

-315 ITPETSAFLSAEKE
+315 ISPEPSAFLSAEKE

-354 RRQPADEDSY
+354 RRPPADEDSY
-364 LHANNERLLKSGATL
+364 LNVNNERLLKSGATL

-400 LLVSYYPGRGQFC
+400 LLVSYYPGRAQFRNQ
-413 SQTEEEVF
+413 SEEEVF
-421 RNMAAHDVIRSRRRE
+421 RNMAAHDVIVTTYRTLTAEIHYATKPPERSRRRE

-484 TGTPVKKDVQ
+484 T
-494 DLLGLLLFLRFEPYC
+494 
-509 SSPQV
+509 V

-561 AVEEQYYQSVFAE
+561 AVEEQHYQSIFAE

-670 GPLVKEALVI
+670 GPLVKEALAI
-680 WDQTRREVEEVVGKC
+680 WNQTRREVEEVVGRC

-712 NGSVSNTNGTS
+712 NGAAPNTNGTP
-723 DEDVVEG
+723 DEDVIEG

-769 SNTDFT
+769 SNPDFT

-803 LSENHRKATKAMRK
+803 LSENHKKATKAMRK

-836 PVKGLESAT
+836 PVKGLESAA

-884 ETETTGDEFVN
+884 ETETTGDELVN

-922 GLQNMLVKHET
+922 GLQNLLVKHET

-948 KTLIELLDMRN
+948 KTLIELLDVRN
-959 KVKPSLEE
+959 KVKPSLEK

-996 NMEHEVVNRQIKD
+996 NMEHAVVNRQIKD

-1016 QAKASQRL
+1016 QTKASQRL

-1060 QDILTKWVNAAE
+1060 QDVLTKWANAAE

-1079 SAEAKHRYLVSLREG
+1079 SAEAKHRYR
-1094 GASKA
+1094 
-1099 NEPKMCII
+1099 
-1107 CQTDFT
+1107 
-1113 IGVLTVC
+1113 
-1120 GHQFCKQC
+1120 
-1128 LMLWF
+1128 
-1133 KAHHNCPMCKRKLK
+1133 
-1147 ITDLHTITLKPRE
+1147 
-1160 LTLHTED
+1160 
-1167 APTSTPGKKRSAA
+1167 KKRSTA

-1205 PPLTTKKHPIFNDTE
+1205 PPLTTKVDSIVRHLLWLRESDPGAKSIVFSQYRDFLQV
-1220 IISANSVDCLNR
+1220 IGSALSR
-1232 AGADDADLEP
+1232 SRIGY
-1242 SQMFFELL
+1242 
-1250 LKKANEQTSIMER
+1250 TSIDKPNGVQRFKEDAGMECFLLHGRAQSSGLNLVNASHVFLCEPLLNTAIELQAIARVDR
-1263 IFPEAETSFWELIEK
+1263 IGQQHETTVWL
-1278 IRDDIILEYSTSL
+1278 
-1291 FDAAHQRSL
+1291 
-1300 GAYLKAV
+1300 YLVEGTVEESIYNLSVKRRLQHLSSV
-1307 SGVFEQTM
+1307 TKG
-1315 LFFQSLT
+1315 
-1322 PPKTSKETIETKA
+1322 KSKETTPDVLEPTLEAANTFEMENASLSKLMSKDRSAGEAVDKEDLWECLFGHVA
-1335 REMTIRVFEPHVDLY
+1335 RAANSESR
-1350 LQEELDF
+1350 EERRENPAVMNLLAAEA
-1357 FTKHA
+1357 A
-1362 ESEVGTWEKRLSEQ
+1362 ESRRMVEN
-1376 DASVES
+1376 AS
-1382 FYMSNINRQVDK
+1382 
-1394 TDFLSSFKKVVMM
+1394 
-1407 PVSVLPSF
+1407 
-1415 QAPFGSGAK
+1415 
-1424 PSTATPA
+1424 
-1431 NGSGLNTPQLSRPET
+1431 QLET
-1446 PGVRGSVDGRKSP
+1446 
-1459 LPDKA
+1459 
-1464 PTDELAAKA
+1464 
-1473 ALMASRLEGIK
+1473 
-1484 SLFSIEVALNLVHA
+1484 
-1498 AQTSLGRA
+1498 
-1506 AQFIRLKGQYGE
+1506 
-1518 EAREQCETIFVVLLR
+1518 
-1533 ILGTKHVQVGF
+1533 
-1544 EKAVGHLSNY
+1544 
-1554 NPREVSHHDQSG
+1554 
-1566 VAPLVQFIELVNVGD
+1566 
-1581 LISQMIDVFYE
+1581 
-1592 QQLAGPKIADKN
+1592 
-1604 DFLDP
+1604 
-1609 AGLAKRKWEQMLDE
+1609 
-1623 NVAAGLNKGIDVLMD
+1623 
-1638 EVEFLHGSTQLPTDY
+1638 
-1653 NPQLDAAGGIL
+1653 
-1664 ADPGP
+1664 
-1669 TATAQ
+1669 
-1674 RIVELVSAHTRML
+1674 
-1687 VGSTDK
+1687 
-1693 SMLDVFNGE
+1693 
-1702 VGLRLFTAVCKHLKR
+1702 
-1717 QRVSTAG
+1717 
-1724 AIKLIADMNL
+1724 
-1734 YFEYIRTLR
+1734 
-1743 NQDLLAYFK
+1743 
-1752 ALREL
+1752 
-1757 SQIYLI
+1757 
-1763 EPQHAKEMATIIA
+1763 
-1776 DGDRFGGIFR
+1776 
-1786 AEEVYE
+1786 
-1792 YAQRRADWYQ
+1792 
-1802 VKTKVERAM
+1802 
-1811 YGMECQLM
+1811 

>member
-1 MPASKSKARLS
+1 M
-12 KPFPLVDLNDEIPSA
+12 SA
-27 LIEALVALR
+27 A
-36 ASDSNNTLR
+36 T
-45 EPPSKRAK
+45 
-53 LSRDDPF
+53 
-60 PAYLITRQTLSIC
+60 C
-73 RRAAETLDLPEP
+73 
-85 AIRNDVGGH
+85 
-94 LQLSYVNSQWSS
+94 SYR
-106 KQLKLS
+106 
-112 VPSAGTAS
+112 

-130 VSQALG
+130 VSHALE

-145 SRADEGALW
+145 SKVDEGALW
-154 TTVGLRIERQGKNVQ
+154 TTVSLRIERQGKNVL

-191 QRKIS
+191 QREIS
-196 QMVLSTFFD
+196 QMVLSTFFND
-205 DVETTTTTQAAETT
+205 EETTTTTTQAAETT

-226 EAAFVPPAT
+226 EAAFVPPVT

-273 SNGSAADL
+273 SDGSAAGL
-281 KSVEETGTL
+281 KSVEDPVTL
-290 QPARSFGEIVSPSN
+290 QPARSFGEIASSGN

-315 ITPETSAFLSAEKE
+315 ISPEPSAFLSAEKE

-354 RRQPADEDSY
+354 RRPPADEDSY
-364 LHANNERLLKSGATL
+364 LNVNNERLLKSGATL

-400 LLVSYYPGRGQFC
+400 LLVSYYPGRAQFRNQ
-413 SQTEEEVF
+413 SEEEVF
-421 RNMAAHDVIRSRRRE
+421 RNMAAHDVIVTTYRTLTAEIHYATKPPERSRRRE

-561 AVEEQYYQSVFAE
+561 AVEEQHYQSIFAE

-670 GPLVKEALVI
+670 GPLVKEALAI
-680 WDQTRREVEEVVGKC
+680 WNQTRREVEEVVGRC

-712 NGSVSNTNGTS
+712 NGAAPNTNGTP
-723 DEDVVEG
+723 DEDVIEG

-769 SNTDFT
+769 SNPDFT

-803 LSENHRKATKAMRK
+803 LSENHKKATKAMRK

-836 PVKGLESAT
+836 PVKGLESAA

-884 ETETTGDEFVN
+884 ETETTGDELVN

-922 GLQNMLVKHET
+922 GLQNLLVKHET

-948 KTLIELLDMRN
+948 KTLIELLDVRN
-959 KVKPSLEE
+959 KVKPSLEK

-996 NMEHEVVNRQIKD
+996 NMEHAVVNRQIKD

-1016 QAKASQRL
+1016 QTKASQRL

-1060 QDILTKWVNAAE
+1060 QDVLTKWANAAE

-1079 SAEAKHRYLVSLREG
+1079 SAEAKHRYLVSLRDG

-1120 GHQFCKQC
+1120 GHQFCKHC

-1167 APTSTPGKKRSAA
+1167 VTMSTPGKKRSTA

-1205 PPLTTKKHPIFNDTE
+1205 PPLTTKVDSIVRHLLWLRESDPGAKSIVFSQYRDFLQV
-1220 IISANSVDCLNR
+1220 IGSALSR
-1232 AGADDADLEP
+1232 SRIGY
-1242 SQMFFELL
+1242 
-1250 LKKANEQTSIMER
+1250 TSIDKPNGVQRFKEDAGMECFLLHGRAQSSGLNLVNASHVFLCEPLLNTAIELQAIARVDR
-1263 IFPEAETSFWELIEK
+1263 IGQQHETTVWL
-1278 IRDDIILEYSTSL
+1278 
-1291 FDAAHQRSL
+1291 
-1300 GAYLKAV
+1300 YLVEGTVEESIYNLSVKRRLQHLSSV
-1307 SGVFEQTM
+1307 TKG
-1315 LFFQSLT
+1315 
-1322 PPKTSKETIETKA
+1322 KSKETTPDVLEPTLEAANTFEMENASLSKLMSKDRSAGEAVDKEDLWECLFGHVA
-1335 REMTIRVFEPHVDLY
+1335 RAANSESR
-1350 LQEELDF
+1350 EERRENPAVMNLLAAEA
-1357 FTKHA
+1357 A
-1362 ESEVGTWEKRLSEQ
+1362 ESRRMVEN
-1376 DASVES
+1376 AS
-1382 FYMSNINRQVDK
+1382 
-1394 TDFLSSFKKVVMM
+1394 
-1407 PVSVLPSF
+1407 
-1415 QAPFGSGAK
+1415 
-1424 PSTATPA
+1424 
-1431 NGSGLNTPQLSRPET
+1431 QLET
-1446 PGVRGSVDGRKSP
+1446 
-1459 LPDKA
+1459 
-1464 PTDELAAKA
+1464 
-1473 ALMASRLEGIK
+1473 
-1484 SLFSIEVALNLVHA
+1484 
-1498 AQTSLGRA
+1498 
-1506 AQFIRLKGQYGE
+1506 
-1518 EAREQCETIFVVLLR
+1518 
-1533 ILGTKHVQVGF
+1533 
-1544 EKAVGHLSNY
+1544 
-1554 NPREVSHHDQSG
+1554 
-1566 VAPLVQFIELVNVGD
+1566 
-1581 LISQMIDVFYE
+1581 
-1592 QQLAGPKIADKN
+1592 
-1604 DFLDP
+1604 
-1609 AGLAKRKWEQMLDE
+1609 
-1623 NVAAGLNKGIDVLMD
+1623 
-1638 EVEFLHGSTQLPTDY
+1638 
-1653 NPQLDAAGGIL
+1653 
-1664 ADPGP
+1664 
-1669 TATAQ
+1669 
-1674 RIVELVSAHTRML
+1674 
-1687 VGSTDK
+1687 
-1693 SMLDVFNGE
+1693 
-1702 VGLRLFTAVCKHLKR
+1702 
-1717 QRVSTAG
+1717 
-1724 AIKLIADMNL
+1724 
-1734 YFEYIRTLR
+1734 
-1743 NQDLLAYFK
+1743 
-1752 ALREL
+1752 
-1757 SQIYLI
+1757 
-1763 EPQHAKEMATIIA
+1763 
-1776 DGDRFGGIFR
+1776 
-1786 AEEVYE
+1786 
-1792 YAQRRADWYQ
+1792 
-1802 VKTKVERAM
+1802 
-1811 YGMECQLM
+1811 